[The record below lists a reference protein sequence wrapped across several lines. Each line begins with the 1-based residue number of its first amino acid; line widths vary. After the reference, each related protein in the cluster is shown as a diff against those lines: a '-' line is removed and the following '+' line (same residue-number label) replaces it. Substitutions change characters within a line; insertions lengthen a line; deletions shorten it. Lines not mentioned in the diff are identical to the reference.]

1 MILHYYYYSVGKYL
15 MYIISVSPDLRTL
28 SVSKRFWWFLLLLAP
43 CRLQGPAARRPTGY
57 QACKK
62 RWVRQEWFEYQDRSI
77 RLSGSMIAWYPWVL
91 LIAESFSEHSGK
103 FTLARANLNQLRI
116 RPIGSLR
123 EEQSQKFAKTHAT
136 LQIGLQWSQS
146 SMGAL
151 GLCGPLAIHQGSWR
165 VDQKLG
171 SLVDE
176 RLWHKSAKSWAACWR
191 CLILSRYCTSQ
202 DPALEESEWEAAT

>member
-1 MILHYYYYSVGKYL
+1 MVLAFVG
-15 MYIISVSPDLRTL
+15 SL
-28 SVSKRFWWFLLLLAP
+28 SLARP
-43 CRLQGPAARRPTGY
+43 SCQATNWLSGLQ
-57 QACKK
+57 K